1 VQLDLSAPLPIVPPP
16 EEDELISSWLD
27 RIARFYG
34 VPAWELFGLTRGR
47 RVLSLSTVDL
57 GTSEPA
63 LAVIAA
69 RLGITNR
76 QLAIHTIAGA
86 YPWAVNLVAIAPQKP
101 TRGYPQR
108 IRYAAC
114 PICLEHQ
121 KVERGFSWLRRE
133 WVLAARTVCPLH
145 NDFLL
150 ESDEGPIVHPAWSDF
165 ARVHRNVQQPTT
177 PATRSSTIAVALPE
191 PGSLT
196 SAQQFHQTIATV
208 EGTTLLLLARR
219 RGRGAALRPHN
230 AEEEFALRVQD
241 LIWAFT
247 RSDDLYGDRIVYD
260 AVACERLDDAW
271 HISRRRH
278 PGPLN
283 FNGLSLRF
291 RHLLVVT
298 ATLLLGP
305 RPQLEAFYGYATSLE
320 DELGI
325 ITRRLSA
332 ADRHSLAQRLTKWSG
347 DTEHR

>member
-1 VQLDLSAPLPIVPPP
+1 MQIDLSAPLSIVLPP

-47 RVLSLSTVDL
+47 RVLSLSKVDL
-57 GTSEPA
+57 GTSELA
-63 LAVIAA
+63 LTVIAT
-69 RLGITNR
+69 RLGITSR
-76 QLAIHTIAGA
+76 QLAIYTIAGA
-86 YPWAVNLVAIAPQKP
+86 YPWAVKLVALAPQKP
-101 TRGYPQR
+101 TRGWPQR

-133 WVLAARTVCPLH
+133 WVLAARTVCLLH

-150 ESDEGPIVHPAWSDF
+150 GCDEGPIVHPAWSNF

-177 PATRSSTIAVALPE
+177 PATRSTTIAVALSK

-196 SAQQFHQTIATV
+196 SIQPFHRTIATV
-208 EGTTLLLLARR
+208 EETTLLLLARR
-219 RGRGAALRPHN
+219 RGRGGTLQPHN

-260 AVACERLDDAW
+260 AVACNRLDDAW

-283 FNGLSLRF
+283 FNGLSFKF

-320 DELGI
+320 DELGV
-325 ITRRLSA
+325 ITRRLDA
-332 ADRHSLAQRLTKWSG
+332 ADRHGLTQRLMKWSTAG
-347 DTEHR
+347 SS